1 MALLEVQN
9 IAVHFGGVKAL
20 NDVSISAEAG
30 QITGVIGPNGA
41 GKSTL
46 LGTLSGLIRPKAGKV
61 LLEGRNITRTVPHRR
76 ARLGMARTFQRL
88 ELWTSLTVEE
98 NVLASAEFARHRLGG
113 QSPAEVAA
121 ECLERVGLSE
131 HATQDVTELSSGR
144 GRLLEVARALA
155 TRPSLLLLDEPSA
168 GLNEVETL
176 ALGQTL
182 AELAKEGM
190 GIVMVEHHIELVS
203 ATCADVFVLDF
214 GTLLAHGVP
223 SDIRSSEVVQR
234 AYLGGRHSVASA

>member
-1 MALLEVQN
+1 MALLEAQN

-20 NDVSISAEAG
+20 NDVTVTAEAG

-61 LLEGRNITRTVPHRR
+61 VLDGRNITKMAPHRR

-88 ELWTSLTVEE
+88 ELWSSLTVEE
-98 NVLASAEFARHRLGG
+98 NVLASAEFARHRLGD
-113 QSPAEVAA
+113 QSPAQIAGEA
-121 ECLERVGLSE
+121 LELVGLSD

-155 TRPSLLLLDEPSA
+155 TKPSLLLLDEPSA

-176 ALGQTL
+176 ALGDTL
-182 AELAKEGM
+182 ARLAAQGM
-190 GIVMVEHHIELVS
+190 GIVMVEHHIELVT

-214 GTLLAHGVP
+214 GTLLAHDVP
-223 SDIRSSEVVQR
+223 SEIQRSEVVQR
-234 AYLGGRHSVASA
+234 AYLGGRHSVESA